1 MQPTNISYKYIIAA
15 ACFGTQAVG
24 VGLFISYGVFI
35 NPLIEE
41 FGWPRA
47 AISGASSLSFFLMGL
62 LGIFVGRL
70 NDKIGPRKVM
80 LVTSCFIG
88 LGFFLTSKTQSIW
101 QLYLFYGIL
110 VGIGISSID
119 VIALSTTARWFVK
132 RRGIVTGLVKVGTG
146 AGQLVV
152 PLTASL
158 LITRFGWR
166 TSFVVIG
173 ISGMILLILISRLL
187 RRDPEEMR
195 LYSKEKTSSKIDPK
209 VFEGTDLSFG
219 QAIRTHQ
226 FWLIFIVNFA
236 LVYCLLIVLVHIV
249 PFARDLGVST
259 TKAAGVLSTIGGVS
273 MLGRFATGLFID
285 RFNSR
290 LAMIFCF
297 VLLIFT
303 LLWLQIADKLWMIY
317 LFAACYGI
325 AHGGF
330 FTAISPIVAE
340 YFGIG
345 AHGVLFGAIVFSGC
359 FGGSVGPIL
368 AGYIFDVTG
377 SYSPAFWLSTFIALL
392 GLVFILLLKPI
403 RKCGN
408 VQIQRNDGIDCKIAK

>member
-1 MQPTNISYKYIIAA
+1 MQQTHIPYRYIIAA

-24 VGLFISYGVFI
+24 VGLFVSYGVFI

-41 FGWPRA
+41 FGWSRA

-62 LGIFVGRL
+62 LGVYVGRL
-70 NDKIGPRKVM
+70 NDTIGPRKVM
-80 LVTSCFIG
+80 LVTTCFIG

-110 VGIGISSID
+110 AGIGYSAID

-132 RRGIVTGLVKVGTG
+132 KRGSVTGLVKVGTG
-146 AGQLVV
+146 AGQLIV

-158 LITRFGWR
+158 LITGFGWR
-166 TSFVVIG
+166 RAFVAIG
-173 ISGMILLILISRLL
+173 IFGMLLLILISRLL
-187 RRDPEEMR
+187 RRDPEEVG
-195 LYSKEKTSSKIDPK
+195 LNAKEKASPKTKVK
-209 VFEGTDLSFG
+209 VFEGTDLSFD

-226 FWLIFIVNFA
+226 FWLIFIVNFIV
-236 LVYCLLIVLVHIV
+236 VYCLLIILVHIV
-249 PFARDLGVST
+249 PFTRDLGVSAA
-259 TKAAGVLSTIGGVS
+259 KAAGVLSTIGGVS
-273 MLGRFATGLFID
+273 MLGRFSAGLFID

-290 LAMIFCF
+290 LCMIVCF
-297 VLLIFT
+297 VLLIST
-303 LLWLQIADKLWMIY
+303 LLWLQMADELWMIY

-345 AHGVLFGAIVFSGC
+345 AHGVLFGTIVFSGC
-359 FGGSVGPIL
+359 FGGSIGPIV
-368 AGYIFDVTG
+368 AGHIFDLTG
-377 SYSPAFWLSTFIALL
+377 SYSPAFWLSTVIALL
-392 GLVFILLLKPI
+392 GLGFILLLKPI
-403 RKCGN
+403 GTCGN
-408 VQIQRNDGIDCKIAK
+408 VQGQQASCQPK

>member
-15 ACFGTQAVG
+15 ACFGTQAIG

-110 VGIGISSID
+110 FGIGMSSID

-158 LITRFGWR
+158 LITGFGWR
-166 TSFVVIG
+166 TSFVIIG
-173 ISGMILLILISRLL
+173 ICGMILLILISRLL

-195 LYSKEKTSSKIDPK
+195 LYSKENTSSKIDPK
-209 VFEGTDLSFG
+209 VFKDIDLSFG

-236 LVYCLLIVLVHIV
+236 LVYCLLIVMVHIV
-249 PFARDLGVST
+249 PF
-259 TKAAGVLSTIGGVS
+259 
-273 MLGRFATGLFID
+273 
-285 RFNSR
+285 
-290 LAMIFCF
+290 
-297 VLLIFT
+297 
-303 LLWLQIADKLWMIY
+303 
-317 LFAACYGI
+317 
-325 AHGGF
+325 
-330 FTAISPIVAE
+330 
-340 YFGIG
+340 
-345 AHGVLFGAIVFSGC
+345 
-359 FGGSVGPIL
+359 
-368 AGYIFDVTG
+368 
-377 SYSPAFWLSTFIALL
+377 
-392 GLVFILLLKPI
+392 
-403 RKCGN
+403 
-408 VQIQRNDGIDCKIAK
+408 

>member
-1 MQPTNISYKYIIAA
+1 
-15 ACFGTQAVG
+15 
-24 VGLFISYGVFI
+24 
-35 NPLIEE
+35 
-41 FGWPRA
+41 
-47 AISGASSLSFFLMGL
+47 
-62 LGIFVGRL
+62 
-70 NDKIGPRKVM
+70 M

-88 LGFFLTSKTQSIW
+88 LGFFLTSKIQSIW

-110 VGIGISSID
+110 VGIGLSSID

-146 AGQLVV
+146 AGQLIV

-158 LITRFGWR
+158 LIAGFGWR
-166 TSFVVIG
+166 TSFVTIG
-173 ISGMILLILISRLL
+173 VFGMTLLILISRIL
-187 RRDPEEMR
+187 RRDPEAMGLSLDEKAD
-195 LYSKEKTSSKIDPK
+195 SKTDAKK
-209 VFEGTDLSFG
+209 VQAEDLSFN

-226 FWLIFIVNFA
+226 FWLIFVVNFI
-236 LVYCLLIVLVHIV
+236 VIYCLLIILVHIV
-249 PFARDLGVST
+249 PYARDLGLSA

-290 LAMIFCF
+290 LSMIISF
-297 VLLIFT
+297 VLLIST
-303 LLWLQIADKLWMIY
+303 LLWLQIADHLWMIY

-345 AHGVLFGAIVFSGC
+345 AHGVLFGVIVFSGC
-359 FGGSVGPIL
+359 FGGSIGPIL
-368 AGYIFDVTG
+368 AGHIFDVTG
-377 SYSPAFWLSTFIALL
+377 SYSPAFWISTIIALL
-392 GLVFILLLKPI
+392 GLGLILLLKPI
-403 RKCGN
+403 QGHGS
-408 VQIQRNDGIDCKIAK
+408 D

>member
-1 MQPTNISYKYIIAA
+1 MQNQFDASTGNLMQFTNIPYKYIIAA
-15 ACFGTQAVG
+15 CCFGTQAVG
-24 VGLFISYGVFI
+24 IGLFVSYGVFI

-41 FGWPRA
+41 FGWTRA

-80 LVTSCFIG
+80 LFTSCFIG
-88 LGFFLTSKTQSIW
+88 LGFFLTSKIQSIW
-101 QLYLFYGIL
+101 QLYLLYGIL
-110 VGIGISSID
+110 VGIGLSSID

-132 RRGIVTGLVKVGTG
+132 KRGIVTGLVKVGTG
-146 AGQLVV
+146 AGQLIV
-152 PLTASL
+152 PLVASL
-158 LITRFGWR
+158 LIAGFGWR

-173 ISGMILLILISRLL
+173 ISGMILLILISRFLH
-187 RRDPEEMR
+187 RDPEEMGPN
-195 LYSKEKTSSKIDPK
+195 SKEKVSSNINGRELKGADI
-209 VFEGTDLSFG
+209 SFG
-219 QAIRTHQ
+219 QALRTHQ

-236 LVYCLLIVLVHIV
+236 VVYCLMIVLVHIV
-249 PFARDLGVST
+249 PFARDLGISAA
-259 TKAAGVLSTIGGVS
+259 KAAGVLSTIGGVS

-290 LAMIFCF
+290 RAMIICF

-303 LLWLQIADKLWMIY
+303 LLWLQIADELWMIY

-340 YFGIG
+340 YFGLG

-359 FGGSVGPIL
+359 LGGSVGPIL
-368 AGYIFDVTG
+368 AGHIFDVTG

-392 GLVFILLLKPI
+392 GAGFILLLKPI
-403 RKCGN
+403 RKCGP
-408 VQIQRNDGIDCKIAK
+408 VQG

>member
-1 MQPTNISYKYIIAA
+1 MQLTNIPYKYIIAA

-24 VGLFISYGVFI
+24 VGLFVTYGVFI

-41 FGWPRA
+41 FGWTRA
-47 AISGASSLSFFLMGL
+47 VISGASSLAFFLMGL
-62 LGIFVGRL
+62 VGIFVGRL

-80 LVTSCFIG
+80 FFTSCFIG
-88 LGFFLTSKTQSIW
+88 LGFFLTSKTQSIR

-110 VGIGISSID
+110 VGIGLSSID
-119 VIALSTTARWFVK
+119 VIALSITARWFEY
-132 RRGIVTGLVKVGTG
+132 RRGIVTGMVKVGTG
-146 AGQLVV
+146 AGQLIA
-152 PLTASL
+152 PLTASF
-158 LITRFGWR
+158 LIVGFGWR

-173 ISGMILLILISRLL
+173 ILGMILLVLISRILH
-187 RRDPEEMR
+187 RDPEEMG
-195 LYSKEKTSSKIDPK
+195 LKPKSGTSSKDDVKAIK
-209 VFEGTDLSFG
+209 GINLSFG
-219 QAIRTHQ
+219 QAVRTHQ

-236 LVYCLLIVLVHIV
+236 VVYCLLIILVHIV
-249 PFARDLGVST
+249 PFARDLGLSAA
-259 TKAAGVLSTIGGVS
+259 KAAGVISTIGGVS

-297 VLLIFT
+297 ILLIFT
-303 LLWLQIADKLWMIY
+303 LLWLQIADELWMIY

-345 AHGVLFGAIVFSGC
+345 AHGVLFGSIVFSGC
-359 FGGSVGPIL
+359 FGGSLGPIL
-368 AGYIFDVTG
+368 AGHIFDVTG
-377 SYSPAFWLSTFIALL
+377 SYSLAFWLSTFIALL
-392 GLVFILLLKPI
+392 GLGFILLLKPI
-403 RKCGN
+403 RKCGRTTS
-408 VQIQRNDGIDCKIAK
+408 QLGSGLELH

>member
-1 MQPTNISYKYIIAA
+1 MKHTNIPYKYIIVG

-24 VGLFISYGVFI
+24 VGLFVSYGVFI

-70 NDKIGPRKVM
+70 NDKVGPRKVM

-88 LGFFLTSKTQSIW
+88 FGFFLASKTQSIW
-101 QLYLFYGIL
+101 HLYLFYGIL
-110 VGIGISSID
+110 AGIGYSSID

-132 RRGIVTGLVKVGTG
+132 KRGIVTGLVKVGTG
-146 AGQLVV
+146 AGQLIV

-158 LITRFGWR
+158 LIIGFGWR
-166 TSFVVIG
+166 ISFVVIG
-173 ISGMILLILISRLL
+173 TFGMILLILISRLL
-187 RRDPEEMR
+187 RRDPEEMG
-195 LYSKEKTSSKIDPK
+195 LNSEEKAGSKIDAE
-209 VFEGTDLSFG
+209 VFKGTDLSFG

-226 FWLIFIVNFA
+226 FWLIFIVNFVV
-236 LVYCLLIVLVHIV
+236 VYCLMIILVHIV
-249 PFARDLGVST
+249 PFTRDLGVSAA
-259 TKAAGVLSTIGGVS
+259 KAAGVLSTIGGVS
-273 MLGRFATGLFID
+273 MLGRFSTGLFID

-290 LAMIFCF
+290 LSMIICF
-297 VLLIFT
+297 VLLIST
-303 LLWLQIADKLWMIY
+303 LLWLQIADELWMIY

-368 AGYIFDVTG
+368 AGHIFDVTG

-392 GLVFILLLKPI
+392 GLGFILLLKPI
-403 RKCGN
+403 RKCSA
-408 VQIQRNDGIDCKIAK
+408 I

>member
-1 MQPTNISYKYIIAA
+1 MQLTNIPYKYIIAA

-24 VGLFISYGVFI
+24 VGLFVTYGVFI

-41 FGWPRA
+41 FGWTRA
-47 AISGASSLSFFLMGL
+47 AISGASSLAFFLMGL
-62 LGIFVGRL
+62 VGIFIGRL

-80 LVTSCFIG
+80 FFTSCFIG

-110 VGIGISSID
+110 VGIGLSSID
-119 VIALSTTARWFVK
+119 VIALSTTARWFES

-146 AGQLVV
+146 AGQLIA

-158 LITRFGWR
+158 LIVGYGWR
-166 TSFVVIG
+166 TSLVVIG
-173 ISGMILLILISRLL
+173 ILGMILLVLISRILH
-187 RRDPEEMR
+187 RDPEE
-195 LYSKEKTSSKIDPK
+195 LGLASKAETISRNDVTAIKGI
-209 VFEGTDLSFG
+209 DLSFG
-219 QAIRTHQ
+219 QAVRTHQ
-226 FWLIFIVNFA
+226 FWLIFIINFA
-236 LVYCLLIVLVHIV
+236 VVHCLLIIIVHIV
-249 PFARDLGVST
+249 PFARDLGISAA
-259 TKAAGVLSTIGGVS
+259 KAAGVISTIGGVS

-285 RFNSR
+285 RYNSR
-290 LAMIFCF
+290 LAMIYCF
-297 VLLIFT
+297 ILLIFT
-303 LLWLQIADKLWMIY
+303 LLWLQIADELWMIY

-345 AHGVLFGAIVFSGC
+345 SHGVLFGSIVFSGC

-368 AGYIFDVTG
+368 AGHIFDVTG
-377 SYSPAFWLSTFIALL
+377 SYSLAFWLSTFIALL
-392 GLVFILLLKPI
+392 GLGFILFLKPI
-403 RKCGN
+403 RKYG
-408 VQIQRNDGIDCKIAK
+408 RAKSPYVPK

>member
-1 MQPTNISYKYIIAA
+1 MKHTNIPYKHIIAG
-15 ACFGTQAVG
+15 ACFGTQAAG
-24 VGLFISYGVFI
+24 VGLFVSYGVFI

-88 LGFFLTSKTQSIW
+88 FGFFLTSKTQSIW
-101 QLYLFYGIL
+101 HLYLFYGIL
-110 VGIGISSID
+110 AGIGYSSID

-132 RRGIVTGLVKVGTG
+132 KRGIVTGLVKVGTG
-146 AGQLVV
+146 AGQLIV

-158 LITRFGWR
+158 LIIGFGWR
-166 TSFVVIG
+166 ISFVVIG
-173 ISGMILLILISRLL
+173 TFGMILLILISRLL
-187 RRDPEEMR
+187 RRDPEEMG
-195 LYSKEKTSSKIDPK
+195 LNSDEKDGLKIDAE
-209 VFEGTDLSFG
+209 VFKGTDFSFG

-226 FWLIFIVNFA
+226 FWLIFIVNFVV
-236 LVYCLLIVLVHIV
+236 VYCLMIILVHIV
-249 PFARDLGVST
+249 PFTRDIGVSAA
-259 TKAAGVLSTIGGVS
+259 KAAGVLSTIGGVS
-273 MLGRFATGLFID
+273 MLGRFSTGLFID

-290 LAMIFCF
+290 LSMIICF
-297 VLLIFT
+297 VLLIST
-303 LLWLQIADKLWMIY
+303 LLWLQIADELWMIY

-368 AGYIFDVTG
+368 AGHIFDVTG

-392 GLVFILLLKPI
+392 GLGFILLLKPI
-403 RKCGN
+403 RKCSA
-408 VQIQRNDGIDCKIAK
+408 I